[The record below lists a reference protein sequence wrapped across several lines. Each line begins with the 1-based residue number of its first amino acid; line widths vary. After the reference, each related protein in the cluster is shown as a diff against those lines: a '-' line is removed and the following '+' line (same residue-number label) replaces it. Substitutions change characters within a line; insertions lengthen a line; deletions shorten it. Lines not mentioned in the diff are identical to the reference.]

1 MGKSNIKS
9 NGSVR
14 KVRRKIEGS
23 KKRIRDVVVCIMH
36 DGKIG
41 DGEREERR
49 HGEGVWR
56 ERVGKGKKKY
66 DWSVIKVRRKVE

>member
-1 MGKSNIKS
+1 M
-9 NGSVR
+9 VR
-14 KVRRKIEGS
+14 IGVKKVRRKIERS
-23 KKRIRDVVVCIMH
+23 KKRIREEVVCIMD

-49 HGEGVWR
+49 SGGGVWR
-56 ERVGKGKKKY
+56 ERVGKGKEKC